1 MFPSF
6 TGSTR
11 RPRQVNL
18 SGRNS
23 NPFAATTSSRQP
35 LSAQT
40 TQNTVAHAQAE
51 RAIRQ
56 QERRRPPAAITIQR
70 SWRGYHSR
78 RIARTAWRRDWDARE
93 ETDPWSG
100 APTGVGDSALIPY
113 QSEAACLHQMKLLVH
128 FASPGD
134 RGDVDRLQHFARRYR
149 DSISPTGSACSSNVW
164 IFPLLLL
171 GKLTISVLEDSK
183 SLAASVNVPILL
195 QLLGAIATSIPE
207 QLSSY
212 SMRYYGALRNLALTS
227 GKGNQIYMYEQ
238 EIAGKMV
245 IAALLRPKHSRSADA
260 YQGFASQF
268 LRVPGIPVSVL
279 QALSTEMRT
288 EDLTL
293 ALGSLLSAP
302 PADNLLEAKGRD
314 DLLWLTA
321 YFLYLYR
328 STRSDHRSSIDAL
341 YVSVLSRLISHLSGE
356 IASRI
361 DATPNTSS
369 ADSTISTSASP
380 ATRSPL
386 PPFVRAEIMQ
396 LVSQDHVSSLLY
408 HAATPNDSTDALP
421 LAERKKGISAL
432 AVYALT
438 LLRAFPRRGDEIRM
452 WLIYGAAPVTDA
464 GKSASIPAIKYYYNA
479 ASQTTIYS
487 LVKSDPVRAIGL
499 LNPGARRAAK
509 EPILPERDEQ
519 WQIILLFLELYPIV
533 LKVMDDEEFLT
544 GANAT
549 DPSDSWT
556 RRSALALEQVKDL
569 SLFLKSLA
577 FSMYWNASEIAGVEE
592 PENKNSIAEYF
603 SGNLAAFSDHHPDAK
618 TPRSREVTMAGLPGM
633 TVQYVKGMV
642 TGLLRMIY
650 ERDSRRRFLPSDHWL
665 MTQWFEMDRF
675 ISAVVQEE
683 EEKHKIQESYG
694 VDIEDKVDEPADD
707 ESMEEEEEGHD
718 DLIGTQRA
726 QQVRRIERL
735 RRQQRK
741 VSRRK
746 YLESVTPRLE
756 ILQNMPFFIPFA
768 TRVQIFRQF
777 VLLDQVRRRGT
788 ADADL
793 WRFSMMNAH
802 RSEMGKHRAKV
813 RRESIFDDA
822 FNQFYELGEGLKEP
836 IQISFVD
843 KFDTIE
849 EGIDGGGVTKEFLT
863 SVTSEAFNS
872 MNGLDM
878 FVENDQHLLYPNPT
892 AVDERKELLTQA
904 SEPEGSAYYNESV
917 RDLLRRFEFMGRI
930 IGKCLY
936 EGILVDIHFAPFFLL
951 KWVLTGGLNAATKE
965 SSYRANLND
974 LRDLDE
980 ALYQGLLQL
989 KNYAGNVESLGLSFE
1004 VTDTLFP
1011 SDHPS
1016 THTSQAPIAR
1026 TRELYSGGSAV
1037 PVTNANRLVYI
1048 SYMAQHRL
1056 SRQPFP
1062 QTAAFLKG
1070 LATIVA
1076 PGWLSMFNQHELQ
1089 TLVSGTA
1096 DGIDIADLRRNTQY
1110 SGLYAI
1116 GDDGLEHPTIRLFW
1130 RTVETFTDQDKANLV
1145 RFVTS
1150 TPRAPLLGFGN
1161 LNPKFSIRDGGG
1173 DEKRLPTTSTCVNLL
1188 KLPLYTDA
1196 EVLRERLLYSVRAGA
1211 GFDLS

>member
-1 MFPSF
+1 MLKQNERSDNKK
-6 TGSTR
+6 GNA
-11 RPRQVNL
+11 RQQQLQSKGHGEAIRVE
-18 SGRNS
+18 
-23 NPFAATTSSRQP
+23 RQP
-35 LSAQT
+35 GQ
-40 TQNTVAHAQAE
+40 
-51 RAIRQ
+51 
-56 QERRRPPAAITIQR
+56 P
-70 SWRGYHSR
+70 G
-78 RIARTAWRRDWDARE
+78 E
-93 ETDPWSG
+93 ETG
-100 APTGVGDSALIPY
+100 
-113 QSEAACLHQMKLLVH
+113 M
-128 FASPGD
+128 
-134 RGDVDRLQHFARRYR
+134 
-149 DSISPTGSACSSNVW
+149 
-164 IFPLLLL
+164 L
-171 GKLTISVLEDSK
+171 GKRRTGWQVHPQGLEIRSPAGPADVHVLLE
-183 SLAASVNVPILL
+183 LL
-195 QLLGAIATSIPE
+195 CAIATSVPQ

-212 SMRYYGALRNLALTS
+212 SAQYYEALSNLACTPYGAHQMN
-227 GKGNQIYMYEQ
+227 IFEQ
-238 EIAGKMV
+238 GPVGRLVV
-245 IAALLRPKHSRSADA
+245 IAPLRPKHSRSADA
-260 YQGFASQF
+260 YKGFASQF
-268 LRVPGIPVSVL
+268 LRTPDIPVSML
-279 QALSTEMRT
+279 QALAGEIRVG
-288 EDLTL
+288 ELTL
-293 ALGSLLSAP
+293 ALSSLLSAQ
-302 PADNLLEAKGRD
+302 PADNLLQTRSHDE
-314 DLLWLTA
+314 LLWLTA

-328 STRSDHRSSIDAL
+328 STGSEHRNPADAR
-341 YVSVLSRLISHLSGE
+341 YVSVLSRLVSHLSGD

-361 DATPNTSS
+361 DATPNASS
-369 ADSTISTSASP
+369 VHTIISTSSSSAP
-380 ATRSPL
+380 RSPL
-386 PPFVRAEIMQ
+386 PPFVRNETMN
-396 LVSQDHVSSLLY
+396 LVSQEHVSSLLS
-408 HAATPNDSTDALP
+408 HAAAPSGSTGEIT
-421 LAERKKGISAL
+421 LAQLKKQTSAL
-432 AVYALT
+432 AVYALS

-452 WLIYGAAPVTDA
+452 WLFYGAASTMNMSKNAPM
-464 GKSASIPAIKYYYNA
+464 PAIKYYFNA
-479 ASQTTIYS
+479 ASQTTIYN
-487 LVKSDPVRAIGL
+487 LVKDDPNRAISL
-499 LNPGARRAAK
+499 LNSGSRRAAK
-509 EPILPERDEQ
+509 EPVLPDRDEQ
-519 WQIILLFLELYPIV
+519 WQVILLLLELYPFV
-533 LKVMDDEEFLT
+533 LKVMDDEEFLA
-544 GANAT
+544 GASSI
-549 DPSDSWT
+549 DPTDSWT

-569 SLFLKSLA
+569 SQFLKNLA

-603 SGNLAAFSDHHPDAK
+603 GGNPTAISEHRPDAK
-618 TPRSREVTMAGLPGM
+618 TARSREVTIAGLPGM
-633 TVQYVKGMV
+633 TVQYMKGVV

-650 ERDSRRRFLPSDHWL
+650 ERDSRRRFLPSEHWL

-675 ISAVVQEE
+675 ISSVVQEE
-683 EEKHKIQESYG
+683 EEKHKIQESY
-694 VDIEDKVDEPADD
+694 DADPD
-707 ESMEEEEEGHD
+707 SKINDQPDDDSVGEEEEVHD
-718 DLIGTQRA
+718 DLVGTQRT

-756 ILQNMPFFIPFA
+756 VLQNMPFFIPFV

-793 WRFSMMNAH
+793 WRFSMMNSS

-813 RRESIFDDA
+813 HRESIFDDA

-849 EGIDGGGVTKEFLT
+849 DGIDGGGVTKEFLT

-892 AVDERKELLTQA
+892 AVDERKELLKQA
-904 SEPEGSAYYNESV
+904 GEPEGSSYCNESV

-951 KWVLTGGLNAATKE
+951 KWALTGGLNAATKE

-989 KNYAGNVESLGLSFE
+989 KNYAGNVESLGLTFE

-1011 SDHPS
+1011 TDHPS
-1016 THTSQAPIAR
+1016 AHLSQAPIPR
-1026 TRELYSGGSAV
+1026 TRELYAGGSSV
-1037 PVTNANRLVYI
+1037 PVTNTNRLVYI

-1056 SRQPFP
+1056 SRQPYH

-1070 LATIVA
+1070 LATIIA

-1096 DGIDIADLRRNTQY
+1096 DSIDIADLRKNTQY
-1110 SGLYAI
+1110 GGLYAL
-1116 GDDGLEHPTIRLFW
+1116 GDDGLEHPTILLFW
-1130 RTVETFTDQDKANLV
+1130 SVVQTFTNEDKARLV

-1188 KLPLYTDA
+1188 KLPLYKEGET
-1196 EVLRERLLYSVRAGA
+1196 LRERLLYSVRAGA
-1211 GFDLS
+1211 GFNLS

>member
-1 MFPSF
+1 MPKQNEPCDSKKDGVHQQQSQSKDPGE
-6 TGSTR
+6 TD
-11 RPRQVNL
+11 QL
-18 SGRNS
+18 SGALRVAGNS
-23 NPFAATTSSRQP
+23 E
-35 LSAQT
+35 L
-40 TQNTVAHAQAE
+40 
-51 RAIRQ
+51 
-56 QERRRPPAAITIQR
+56 
-70 SWRGYHSR
+70 
-78 RIARTAWRRDWDARE
+78 
-93 ETDPWSG
+93 
-100 APTGVGDSALIPY
+100 LPY
-113 QSEAACLHQMKLLVH
+113 KTEAACLRQMKLLVH

-134 RGDVDRLQHFARRYR
+134 RGDVDRLQHFARRYCN
-149 DSISPTGSACSSNVW
+149 SVSPPNLESSLDVW
-164 IFPLLLL
+164 VFPLLRL
-171 GKLTISVLEDSK
+171 GKFILSVLKESN
-183 SLAASVNVPILL
+183 SPATRVNVPILL
-195 QLLGAIATSIPE
+195 ELLCAIATAIPQ

-212 SMRYYGALRNLALTS
+212 SMQYYGALRNLALNS
-227 GKGNQIYMYEQ
+227 GKEHRMDVCEQ
-238 EIAGKMV
+238 ELAGKLETV
-245 IAALLRPKHSRSADA
+245 IVALLRPKHSRSADA
-260 YQGFASQF
+260 FKSFASQF
-268 LRVPGIPVSVL
+268 LRVPGISISML
-279 QALSTEMRT
+279 HILSTEIRI

-293 ALGSLLSAP
+293 ALDSLLSSP
-302 PADNLLEAKGRD
+302 PADSLLQTRGHDE
-314 DLLWLTA
+314 LLWLTS
-321 YFLYLYR
+321 YYLYLYR
-328 STRSDHRSSIDAL
+328 STMSHHPSSVDAL
-341 YVSVLSRLISHLSGE
+341 YVSVLSRLISHLSAD

-361 DATPNTSS
+361 DASSNTSS
-369 ADSTISTSASP
+369 VDTTSASSSSVP
-380 ATRSPL
+380 RSPL
-386 PPFVRAEIMQ
+386 PPFVRAEIMN
-396 LVSQDHVSSLLY
+396 LVSQDHVSSLLH
-408 HAATPNDSTDALP
+408 HAATPNDSTDELP
-421 LAERKKGISAL
+421 VVERKKQMSSL
-432 AVYALT
+432 SVYALT
-438 LLRAFPRRGDEIRM
+438 LLRAFPRKGDEIRM
-452 WLIYGAAPVTDA
+452 WLFYGAAPATDA
-464 GKSASIPAIKYYYNA
+464 GESSSIPAIKYYYNA
-479 ASQTTIYS
+479 ASQTKIFS
-487 LVKSDPVRAIGL
+487 LVKNDPNCAIGL
-499 LNPGARRAAK
+499 LNPSARRAAK
-509 EPILPERDEQ
+509 EPVLAGRDEQ

-549 DPSDSWT
+549 DAGDSWT
-556 RRSALALEQVKDL
+556 RRSALALEQVRDL

-577 FSMYWNASEIAGVEE
+577 FSMYWNASELAGVEE

-603 SGNLAAFSDHHPDAK
+603 SGNLTAFSDHHPDAK
-618 TPRSREVTMAGLPGM
+618 TPRSQEVTIAGLPGM
-633 TVQYVKGMV
+633 TIQYMKGMV

-683 EEKHKIQESYG
+683 EEKHKIQESY
-694 VDIEDKVDEPADD
+694 DIDPEGRLDDAADD
-707 ESMEEEEEGHD
+707 DSMEEEEEAHD
-718 DLIGTQRA
+718 DLIGTQRT

-741 VSRRK
+741 ASRRK

-793 WRFSMMNAH
+793 WRFSMMH
-802 RSEMGKHRAKV
+802 TQRLEMGKHRAKV
-813 RRESIFDDA
+813 HRESIFDDA

-843 KFDTIE
+843 KFDTVE

-904 SEPEGSAYYNESV
+904 SEPEGSPYYNESV

-951 KWVLTGGLNAATKE
+951 KWALTGGLNAATNE

-980 ALYQGLLQL
+980 GLYQGLLTL
-989 KNYAGNVESLGLSFE
+989 KNFAGNVEESLALTFE
-1004 VTDTLFP
+1004 VTDILFP
-1011 SDHPS
+1011 SDRPNTHPS
-1016 THTSQAPIAR
+1016 QTPIPR
-1026 TRELYSGGSAV
+1026 TRELYTGGSAV
-1037 PVTNANRLVYI
+1037 PVTNANRPLYI
-1048 SYMAQHRL
+1048 NYMAQHRL
-1056 SRQPFP
+1056 ARQPYY
-1062 QTAAFLKG
+1062 QTRAFLKG
-1070 LATIVA
+1070 LGTIIA

-1096 DGIDIADLRRNTQY
+1096 EGIDITDLRRNTQY
-1110 SGLYAI
+1110 SGLYAV
-1116 GDDGLEHPTIRLFW
+1116 GDDGLEHPTIQLFW
-1130 RTVETFTDQDKANLV
+1130 QTVQDFSDADKANLV

-1150 TPRAPLLGFGN
+1150 TPRAPLLGFGH

-1173 DEKRLPTTSTCVNLL
+1173 NEKRLPTTSTCVNLL
-1188 KLPLYTDA
+1188 KLPMYTDG

-1211 GFDLS
+1211 EFDLS